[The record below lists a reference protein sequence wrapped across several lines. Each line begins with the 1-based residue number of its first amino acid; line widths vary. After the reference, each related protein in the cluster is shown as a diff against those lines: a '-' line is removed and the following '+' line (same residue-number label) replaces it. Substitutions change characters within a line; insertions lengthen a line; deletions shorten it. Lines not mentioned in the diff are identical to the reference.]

1 MAITPNPVTAYIRE
15 LDKDEPKL
23 GKSKRA
29 TLTDISKKPVP
40 PTPTVPKKSVRATLT
55 NITGQ
60 ALGAPSGTTVL
71 GIGKNASTVGE
82 EQRILNTEAQNLK
95 RRITTNLALTP
106 KQKQELIAETERI
119 VAGERRQVSTGG
131 PTPQLFK
138 KLQDVA
144 YSKILSPFKS
154 AYKTGGDF
162 SIESQGKAWAG
173 LVSGII
179 NPVNRL
185 AQSVTKELSDLQLSQ
200 KSPVGK
206 ALARTGGMINPLGG
220 PITGAAATLISLG
233 NKKEEL
239 LKRPDI
245 GADKVQFSVIDLVNQ
260 AKDPDWGL
268 KKTIIA
274 KRNVE
279 RNKFIGAAQ
288 NLIAEEITK
297 PLNYVT
303 GVGQVQYVGKAGRT
317 ALAAKFMTTEMLKKY
332 PVLAGK
338 ANEISRIGMWAIP
351 REIRLA
357 EGINTG
363 LRLAGKPVQWTEPVA
378 DVIGKGWALTRA
390 QIGDVARATA
400 SLPLKAKGL
409 DVVPVLA
416 PASRALLAGAGRKT
430 LGGEYILNNAG
441 VVRGLAGWSAAN
453 AAKGETGFAYNMFK
467 DTVKEIVDE
476 AREQGVASKLISLIE
491 NPDLPRSDIED
502 ALIKRYK
509 AWQDGA
515 YKAVE
520 QQYKRFGLDY
530 GTDVPDFSF
539 IDNYVH
545 HTISKEAKNWLRS
558 INAFNDKGIT
568 IADPRTGKKIVFN
581 TNNLS
586 YNEIV
591 TVGAP
596 LKYRSLKAGEEFM
609 GRILEK
615 GGIDEINKIFK
626 EVSGTD
632 INFFE
637 TDIGNI
643 ADSYAYS
650 LAKQK
655 SREVFT
661 RRLMAYGEDAAQ
673 KLLDSEIPN
682 KALASELI
690 KSHKGLLAVRNSLRQ
705 GAATQRQT
713 LRDIV
718 NRGMKYADDLIKE
731 NLKQRKLTEREI
743 KATVAKLQKLE
754 FDLSRARTMASTVE
768 VSMRENFDAAH
779 SVLLSEIKELRRAI
793 EVGDGGLSE
802 VRTTLQQTYMA
813 MFPNARRIPD
823 DINILADRIMA
834 ARGAPASREARAVQA
849 ELRQI
854 NTQLDLVDPNSPE
867 YAALVQQEGYYK
879 DLLNGYR
886 IMGEVRSAQTYA
898 PDNGFLYTS
907 QTDLGSPDAPFQL
920 LHSEP
925 TIFQGAPDVI
935 GVHAF
940 PDNKVV
946 DSRTSDG
953 IQEIFGSDNFVK
965 SIDTQLQDAGLDAN
979 RVFIK
984 TYYDLKQGLPLDPEI
999 ERGYPDLV
1007 NLIDDILDNA
1017 GREMPA
1023 GGDPDVVKNIYD
1035 DFVATMV
1042 GIAHMSGDPA
1052 AEQTGRMII
1061 DSALGDVALAA
1072 DLERQMDGLLLPAKL
1087 FDDTAEDTA
1096 IVVVKPQDYMVTPSN
1111 STTAPVQGAD
1121 NPVLGSILR
1130 SDYTTAS
1137 EAAAGRLAEA
1147 AGARQEVDVA
1157 RSAIGARIRELTA
1170 QKEMLAQ
1177 QKVQRQQVVAGARA
1191 QVAEIQGRKQTVIV
1205 GGQKVVLDRAGIT
1218 KALEAATKQE
1228 AKLRRNLERSI
1239 AQAVGEIRV
1248 GGQAAQIAVPK
1259 PRQLESI
1266 IEKVAA
1272 NEGLSVR
1279 MLTGKEP
1286 TGGFMVAR
1294 KEFSTIVPASDFFE
1308 KSSGVNILESY
1319 FNSKKEQLGGKN
1331 YLGIWHDKNNDE
1343 VVLDVVDN
1351 ILKQDEAVR
1360 AGRERN
1366 QQAIW
1371 DVKNKQEIPTGGT
1384 GGREEATG
1392 VRGVDTATQA
1402 VGRNVPA
1409 GNQGVLGTGVGTSSA
1424 KAQTIAGAE
1433 RQLLQYQDRLQVLFE
1448 QAKTLK
1454 EWNNSTGNALRNELA
1469 AVGQAMLNMPARGE
1483 AGVAAREWV
1492 RSVQRSVESTKY
1504 IKDQTVKTAYERVT
1518 QLLHVG
1524 EIGLAQAE
1532 DAVVANKELIDIV
1545 RAGRFGE
1552 IMAPVEARVL
1562 EGWEAILGLGVQAPE
1577 QLLSVWKPNLQKL
1590 LAASNA
1596 GMVRQFLSAANNLFK
1611 TYAVTSVGFVVRNS
1625 YSSMFMNA
1633 VAGVDGMTAVN
1644 GVKAMNALNKYGPAK
1659 WLDELGIVDPV
1670 LRGQYEEAL
1679 KAAIATGLQGSFTDL
1694 REPVIGGTLGERL
1707 INLLEPYTLGTRLDV
1722 GGSRVGGFVKEQGV
1736 ASNIYTRKVRKAN
1749 TRIEAAVRFPMA
1761 LDTILKGGSYDDAV
1775 AKVTRYHFDYTDLSK
1790 LDEIMLQFVPFWI
1803 WTTRNIPNQ
1812 ITNQFMRPNA
1822 YNIYEKVQQTLPV
1835 DSREIIPEWQESRE
1849 PLGVGR
1855 GDVPLLGEGYYT
1867 IQPDMPQQRLQEG
1880 LRSILDP
1887 RRLLGQA
1894 YPIYKL
1900 PVEFAVGKQL
1910 GIDVGPFDERVPAR
1924 GLELAAVNVLESI
1937 GFDPIYDKQGNKT
1950 IRGFTQYALG
1960 NAIPLISRIQRL
1972 SGGSLGGKENYTT
1985 RTGQS
1990 WLNELGIPLTIIK
2003 DDNVRSEFINRK
2015 FTLKDLTKEMIDRNL
2030 IPSEG

>member
-29 TLTDISKKPVP
+29 TLKDISKKPVP
-40 PTPTVPKKSVRATLT
+40 PTTTVPQKSVRATLT

-60 ALGAPSGTTVL
+60 KLGAPSGTTVL
-71 GIGKNASTVGE
+71 GTGENASTIGE
-82 EQRILNTEAQNLK
+82 EQQKLAAGVKTVKQ
-95 RRITTNLALTP
+95 RITTNLSLTP
-106 KQKQELIAETERI
+106 KQKQELIAEAERI
-119 VAGERRQVSTGG
+119 EAGQRRQVSTGG
-131 PTPQLFK
+131 PTPSLFK

-154 AYKTGGDF
+154 SYKTATTAGGDF
-162 SIESQGKAWAG
+162 SLQSQGEAWAG
-173 LVSGII
+173 LFGKVVRKPFLS
-179 NPVNRL
+179 
-185 AQSVTKELSDLQLSQ
+185 ATKEVADLRLNKPTGRIPTLETLKYDALDLASKFVIPVSLAADLLKSGNTKEQL
-200 KSPVGK
+200 
-206 ALARTGGMINPLGG
+206 LAR
-220 PITGAAATLISLG
+220 
-233 NKKEEL
+233 K
-239 LKRPDI
+239 DI
-245 GADKVQFSVIDLVNQ
+245 GEDKIEFSLNDLVSQ
-260 AKDPDWGL
+260 AKDPDFAL
-268 KKTIIA
+268 KKTVIA
-274 KRNVE
+274 KRNSE
-279 RNKFIGAAQ
+279 GNKFIGGVQ
-288 NLIAEEITK
+288 NLIAEEITN
-297 PLNYVT
+297 PINYIT

-317 ALAAKFMTTEMLKKY
+317 ALAAKFMTTEMLEKY

-453 AAKGETGFAYNMFK
+453 AAKGETGFAYNAFK

-476 AREQGVASKLISLIE
+476 AREQGVAGKLISLIE

-530 GTDVPDFSF
+530 GTDIPDFSF

-545 HTISKEAKNWLRS
+545 HTISKDAKNWLRS
-558 INAFNDKGIT
+558 IDAFNDKGIKVT
-568 IADPRTGKKIVFN
+568 DPRTGKKIVFN

-673 KLLDSEIPN
+673 KLLDVEIPN

-690 KSHKGLLAVRNSLRQ
+690 KSHKGLVAVRNSLRQ
-705 GAATQRQT
+705 GAVNQRQT

-718 NRGMKYADDLIKE
+718 GRGMKYADDLVKE

-813 MFPNARRIPD
+813 MFPNSRRIPD

-925 TIFQGAPDVI
+925 TIFEGASDVI

-1023 GGDPDVVKNIYD
+1023 GGDSDVVKGIYD

-1157 RSAIGARIRELTA
+1157 RTAIGDRIRELTA
-1170 QKEMLAQ
+1170 QKEMLAT

-1191 QVAEIQGRKQTVIV
+1191 QVAEIQGKKQTVV
-1205 GGQKVVLDRAGIT
+1205 VAGQKVVLDRAGIT
-1218 KALEAATKQE
+1218 KALETATKQE

-1239 AQAVGEIRV
+1239 AQAVGEVKV
-1248 GGQAAQIAVPK
+1248 GGAG
-1259 PRQLESI
+1259 SI
-1266 IEKVAA
+1266 K
-1272 NEGLSVR
+1272 
-1279 MLTGKEP
+1279 
-1286 TGGFMVAR
+1286 
-1294 KEFSTIVPASDFFE
+1294 
-1308 KSSGVNILESY
+1308 
-1319 FNSKKEQLGGKN
+1319 
-1331 YLGIWHDKNNDE
+1331 
-1343 VVLDVVDN
+1343 
-1351 ILKQDEAVR
+1351 
-1360 AGRERN
+1360 
-1366 QQAIW
+1366 
-1371 DVKNKQEIPTGGT
+1371 
-1384 GGREEATG
+1384 
-1392 VRGVDTATQA
+1392 
-1402 VGRNVPA
+1402 
-1409 GNQGVLGTGVGTSSA
+1409 
-1424 KAQTIAGAE
+1424 GAE
-1433 RQLLQYQDRLQVLFE
+1433 TKLLRYQDRLQVLFE

-1483 AGVAAREWV
+1483 AGVVARDWV

-1504 IKDQTVKTAYERVT
+1504 IKDQSVKAAYERVT
-1518 QLLHVG
+1518 ELLHVG

-1532 DAVVANKELIDIV
+1532 DAITANRELIDIV

-1552 IMAPVEARVL
+1552 VMAPVEQRVL

-1590 LAASNA
+1590 LAKSNA

-1707 INLLEPYTLGTRLDV
+1707 INLLEPYTLGTRLDI
-1722 GGSRVGGFVKEQGV
+1722 GGSRVGEFVKEQGV

-1749 TRIEAAVRFPMA
+1749 TRVEAAVRFPMA

-1790 LDEIMLQFVPFWI
+1790 LDEVALQFVPFWI

-1835 DSREIIPEWQESRE
+1835 DSEQIVPEWQESRE

-1867 IQPDMPQQRLQEG
+1867 IQPDLPQQRLQEG

-1887 RRLLGQA
+1887 RRLVGQA

-1900 PVEFAVGKQL
+1900 PFEYIAGKQL
-1910 GIDVGPFDERVPAR
+1910 GIDVGPFPERTPAR

-1937 GFDPIYDKQGNKT
+1937 GFDPVYDKQGNKT
-1950 IRGFTQYALG
+1950 IKGFTQYALG

-1972 SGGSLGGKENYTT
+1972 SGGSLGGKENYAT

-1990 WLNELGIPLTIIK
+1990 WLNELGIPITIIK
-2003 DDNVRSEFINRK
+2003 DDNVRSELINRQ
-2015 FTLKDLTKEMIDRNL
+2015 FTLKDLTKELISRNL

>member
-1 MAITPNPVTAYIRE
+1 MAITPNPVTAFR
-15 LDKDEPKL
+15 KSGKTPPKPPKL
-23 GKSKRA
+23 EDYYKTLYGENAPKTPKPTTEKPTKSFV
-29 TLTDISKKPVP
+29 SQKP
-40 PTPTVPKKSVRATLT
+40 K
-55 NITGQ
+55 
-60 ALGAPSGTTVL
+60 TTT
-71 GIGKNASTVGE
+71 IE
-82 EQRILNTEAQNLK
+82 EQQKLFTGTRTVQQRIRSSET
-95 RRITTNLALTP
+95 LTP
-106 KQKQELIAETERI
+106 KQKQELIAEADRI
-119 VAGERRQVSTGG
+119 AAGERRQVSVGG
-131 PTPQLFK
+131 PTPSLFK

-154 AYKTGGDF
+154 AYKTGGDI

-173 LVSGII
+173 LIGGII
-179 NPVNRL
+179 KPADRFG
-185 AQSVTKELSDLQLSQ
+185 QSITKELSDLQLSI
-200 KSPVGK
+200 KNPVLREVTKG
-206 ALARTGGMINPLGG
+206 AGRVLLPLQQ
-220 PITGAAATLISLG
+220 TAANIISRG
-233 NKKEEL
+233 NKKEQL
-239 LKRPDI
+239 LQRPDV
-245 GADKVQFSVIDLVNQ
+245 GEDKVQFSIIDMVNQ

-268 KKTIIA
+268 KKTVIA

-279 RNKFIGAAQ
+279 RNKFIGSAQ

-303 GVGQVQYVGKAGRT
+303 GVGQVQYVGKAGRI
-317 ALAAKFMTTEMLKKY
+317 ALAAKFQTVEMIAKY
-332 PVLAGK
+332 PVLADK
-338 ANEISRIGMWAIP
+338 ANEITRIGMWAIP

-390 QIGDVARATA
+390 QIGDISRATA
-400 SLPLKAKGL
+400 SLPFKVKGF
-409 DVVPVLA
+409 DVVPALVT
-416 PASRALLAGAGRKT
+416 PASRIAVGVAGRKVK
-430 LGGEYILNNAG
+430 GEYVLSNAG
-441 VVRGLAGWSAAN
+441 AIRGLAGWSAAN
-453 AAKGETGFAYNMFK
+453 AGKGETGFAYIGFK
-467 DTVKEIVDE
+467 SQVKEIIDE
-476 AREQGVASKLISLIE
+476 AREEGVAGKLISLIE

-502 ALIKRYK
+502 VLIKRYK
-509 AWQDGA
+509 TWQDNS

-520 QQYKRFGLDY
+520 QQYKRFGVDF
-530 GTDVPDFSF
+530 GTDVTDFSF

-545 HTISKEAKNWLRS
+545 HTISKDAKNWIRMAKGFDTKTGVKA
-558 INAFNDKGIT
+558 AFN
-568 IADPRTGKKIVFN
+568 V
-581 TNNLS
+581 NNLS
-586 YNEIV
+586 HDEIV

-609 GRILEK
+609 GRTLEK

-626 EVSGTD
+626 EVTQTD

-637 TDIGNI
+637 TDIGSI
-643 ADSYAYS
+643 ADSYANS

-655 SREVFT
+655 GREVFT

-673 KLLDSEIPN
+673 KLLDNEIPN
-682 KALASELI
+682 KNLANELI
-690 KSHKGLLAVRNSLRQ
+690 KSHKGLVAVRNSLRL
-705 GAATQRQT
+705 GAANQRQT

-718 NRGMKYADDLIKE
+718 GRGMKYADDLVKE

-743 KATVAKLQKLE
+743 KATVAKLRALE

-768 VSMRENFDAAH
+768 VSMRENFDSAH
-779 SVLLSEIKELRRAI
+779 SVLLAQVKELRQAI
-793 EVGDGGLSE
+793 EIGDGGLAE

-813 MFPNARRIPD
+813 MFPNSRRIPD

-886 IMGEVRSAQTYA
+886 IMGEVRATQTYA

-925 TIFQGAPDVI
+925 TVFQGTSDVI

-940 PDNKVV
+940 PDSKVV
-946 DSRTSDG
+946 DSRTSEG
-953 IQEIFGSDNFVK
+953 VQEIFGSDNFVK
-965 SIDTQLQDAGLDAN
+965 SIDTQLQDAGLDTN

-1007 NLIDDILDNA
+1007 NLIDDILENSK
-1017 GREMPA
+1017 REMPA
-1023 GGDPDVVKNIYD
+1023 GGDADVVHSIYD
-1035 DFVATMV
+1035 DFVSTMV
-1042 GIAHMSGDPA
+1042 GIAHMSRMPN
-1052 AEQTGRMII
+1052 AEQVGRTII

-1072 DLERQMDGLLLPAKL
+1072 DLEKQLDGLLLPAKL
-1087 FDDTAEDTA
+1087 FDETAEDTA
-1096 IVVVKPQDYMVTPSN
+1096 IVVVKPQNYTVTPSN
-1111 STTAPVQGAD
+1111 SATAPVQGAD

-1137 EAAAGRLAEA
+1137 EAAAGRLAAA

-1157 RSAIGARIRELTA
+1157 RTSIASRISELTA
-1170 QKEMLAQ
+1170 QKEMLAT

-1191 QVAEIQGRKQTVIV
+1191 QVAEIQGRKQTVTV
-1205 GGQKVVLDRAGIT
+1205 AGQRVVLDRAGIT
-1218 KALEAATKQE
+1218 KALETATKQE

-1239 AQAVGEIRV
+1239 VKAVGDVKV
-1248 GGQAAQIAVPK
+1248 GGVETK
-1259 PRQLESI
+1259 
-1266 IEKVAA
+1266 
-1272 NEGLSVR
+1272 
-1279 MLTGKEP
+1279 
-1286 TGGFMVAR
+1286 
-1294 KEFSTIVPASDFFE
+1294 
-1308 KSSGVNILESY
+1308 
-1319 FNSKKEQLGGKN
+1319 
-1331 YLGIWHDKNNDE
+1331 
-1343 VVLDVVDN
+1343 
-1351 ILKQDEAVR
+1351 
-1360 AGRERN
+1360 
-1366 QQAIW
+1366 
-1371 DVKNKQEIPTGGT
+1371 
-1384 GGREEATG
+1384 
-1392 VRGVDTATQA
+1392 
-1402 VGRNVPA
+1402 
-1409 GNQGVLGTGVGTSSA
+1409 
-1424 KAQTIAGAE
+1424 
-1433 RQLLQYQDRLQVLFE
+1433 LLRYEDRLQVLFE

-1454 EWNNSTGNALRNELA
+1454 QWNDGTGNALRNELA

-1504 IKDQTVKTAYERVT
+1504 IKDKAVKDAYERVT

-1532 DAVVANKELIDIV
+1532 DAVVANRELIDIV
-1545 RAGRFGE
+1545 KTGRFGA

-1577 QLLSVWKPNLQKL
+1577 QLLSVWKPNLQKM
-1590 LAASNA
+1590 LAKSNA
-1596 GMVRQFLSAANNLFK
+1596 GMTQRFLAASRDLFK
-1611 TYAVTSVGFVVRNS
+1611 TYAITSVGFVVRNS

-1644 GVKAMNALNKYGPAK
+1644 GVKAMNALNKYGAVK

-1670 LRGQYEEAL
+1670 LRGQYDQAL

-1694 REPVIGGTLGERL
+1694 REPVLAGTLGERV
-1707 INLLEPYTLGTRLDV
+1707 INLLNKTGLDSTSLGTRMQPAAENAADFV
-1722 GGSRVGGFVKEQGV
+1722 RRQGF
-1736 ASNIYTRKVRKAN
+1736 STNSYTRGVRRAN
-1749 TRIEAAVRFPMA
+1749 TRVEAAVRFPMA
-1761 LDTILKGGSYDDAV
+1761 LDTILKNGSYDDAV
-1775 AKVTRYHFDYTDLSK
+1775 ARVTRYHFDYSDLSK
-1790 LDEIMLQFVPFWI
+1790 LDEVALQFVPFWI

-1822 YNIYEKVQQTLPV
+1822 YNIFEKVQQTLPV
-1835 DSREIIPEWQESRE
+1835 DSEQIIPEWQESRE
-1849 PLGVGR
+1849 PLGLGR
-1855 GDVPLLGEGYYT
+1855 FNVPLLGEGYYT
-1867 IQPDMPQQRLQEG
+1867 SQPDMPQQRLQEG

-1887 RRLLGQA
+1887 RRLIGQA
-1894 YPIYKL
+1894 YPFVKL
-1900 PVEFAVGKQL
+1900 PVEYFAGKQL
-1910 GIDVGPFDERVPAR
+1910 GIDVGPFPERTPAR

-1937 GFDPIYDKQGNKT
+1937 GFDPIYDKEGNKT
-1950 IRGFTQYALG
+1950 IAGFTQYALG

-1972 SGGSLGGKENYTT
+1972 SGGSLGGKENYAT

-1990 WLNELGIPLTIIK
+1990 WLNELGIPITIIK
-2003 DDNVRSEFINRK
+2003 DNNVRSEFINRQ
-2015 FTLKDLTKEMIDRNL
+2015 FTLKDLTKELISRNL
-2030 IPSEG
+2030 IPAEG

>member
-1 MAITPNPVTAYIRE
+1 MAITRNPVSAFIRE
-15 LDKDEPKL
+15 LDKNDPNK
-23 GKSKRA
+23 GKSK
-29 TLTDISKKPVP
+29 
-40 PTPTVPKKSVRATLT
+40 RATLT

-60 ALGAPSGTTVL
+60 TLGAPSGTTVL
-71 GIGKNASTVGE
+71 GSGKRASTSGE
-82 EQRILNTEAQNLK
+82 EKLKLAAEVENVK
-95 RRITTNLALTP
+95 RRLTTNLALTP
-106 KQKQELIAETERI
+106 KQRQELIAEADRI
-119 VAGERRQVSTGG
+119 AAGKRRQVSVGG
-131 PTPQLFK
+131 PTPSLFK

-154 AYKTGGDF
+154 AYKTGGDI

-173 LVSGII
+173 LIGGII
-179 NPVNRL
+179 KPADRL
-185 AQSVTKELSDLQLSQ
+185 GQSITKELSDLQLSI
-200 KSPVGK
+200 KNPVLREVAKG
-206 ALARTGGMINPLGG
+206 AGGVLLPLQQ
-220 PITGAAATLISLG
+220 IGADIVSMG
-233 NKKEEL
+233 NKKEQL
-239 LKRPDI
+239 LQRPDV
-245 GADKVQFSVIDLVNQ
+245 GEDKIQFSIIDMVNQ

-268 KKTIIA
+268 KKTVIA
-274 KRNVE
+274 KRNAE
-279 RNKFIGAAQ
+279 GNKFIGGVQ

-303 GVGQVQYVGKAGRT
+303 GVGQVQYIGKAGRI
-317 ALAAKFMTTEMLKKY
+317 ALASKFQTVEMLAKY
-332 PVLAGK
+332 PVLANK
-338 ANEISRIGMWAIP
+338 ANEITRIGMWAIP

-363 LRLAGKPVQWTEPVA
+363 LRLAGKPVQWTEPLA

-390 QIGDVARATA
+390 QIGDISRATA
-400 SLPLKAKGL
+400 SLPFKVKGF
-409 DVVPVLA
+409 DVVPALVT
-416 PASRALLAGAGRKT
+416 PASRIAVGVAGRKVK
-430 LGGEYILNNAG
+430 GEYVLSNAG
-441 VVRGLAGWSAAN
+441 AIRGLAGWSAAN
-453 AAKGETGFAYNMFK
+453 AGKGETGFAYATFK
-467 DTVKEIVDE
+467 SEVAEIINE
-476 AREQGVASKLISLIE
+476 AREQGVAGKLISLIE
-491 NPDLPRSDIED
+491 NPDLPRTVIED
-502 ALIKRYK
+502 GLVKRYK
-509 AWQDGA
+509 AWQDDS

-520 QQYKRFGLDY
+520 QQYKRFGVDF
-530 GTDVPDFSF
+530 GTDVTDFSF

-545 HTISKEAKNWLRS
+545 HTISKDAKNWIRMAKGFDTKTGVKA
-558 INAFNDKGIT
+558 AFN
-568 IADPRTGKKIVFN
+568 V
-581 TNNLS
+581 NNLS
-586 YNEIV
+586 HDEIV

-609 GRILEK
+609 GRTLEK

-626 EVSGTD
+626 EVTQTD

-637 TDIGNI
+637 TDIGSI

-673 KLLDSEIPN
+673 KLLDNEIPN
-682 KALASELI
+682 KNLANELI
-690 KSHKGLLAVRNSLRQ
+690 KSHKGLVAVRNSLRL
-705 GAATQRQT
+705 GAANQRQT

-718 NRGMKYADDLIKE
+718 GRGMKYADDLVKE

-743 KATVAKLQKLE
+743 KATVAKLRALE

-768 VSMRENFDAAH
+768 VSMRENFDSAH
-779 SVLLSEIKELRRAI
+779 SVLLSEIKELRQAI
-793 EVGDGGLSE
+793 EIGDGGLAE

-813 MFPNARRIPD
+813 MFPNSRRIPD

-925 TIFQGAPDVI
+925 TIFQGAPDVL

-940 PDNKVV
+940 PDSKVV

-953 IQEIFGSDNFVK
+953 VQEIFGSDNFVK
-965 SIDTQLQDAGLDAN
+965 SIDTQLQEAGLDAN
-979 RVFIK
+979 RVFIQ
-984 TYYDLKQGLPLDPEI
+984 TYYNLKQGLPLDPEI

-1023 GGDPDVVKNIYD
+1023 GGDPDIVKNIYD
-1035 DFVATMV
+1035 DFVESMV
-1042 GIAHMSGDPA
+1042 GIAHISGDPA
-1052 AEQTGRMII
+1052 AEQTGKMII
-1061 DSALGDVALAA
+1061 DAALGDVALAA
-1072 DLERQMDGLLLPAKL
+1072 DLEKQLDGLLLPAKL
-1087 FDDTAEDTA
+1087 FDDTAEDIA
-1096 IVVVKPQDYMVTPSN
+1096 IVVVKPQNYTVTPSN
-1111 STTAPVQGAD
+1111 SATAPVQGAD

-1137 EAAAGRLAEA
+1137 EAAAGRLAAA

-1157 RSAIGARIRELTA
+1157 RTSIASRISELTA
-1170 QKEMLAQ
+1170 QKEMLAT

-1191 QVAEIQGRKQTVIV
+1191 QVAEIQGRKQTVTV
-1205 GGQKVVLDRAGIT
+1205 AGQKVVLDRAGIT
-1218 KALEAATKQE
+1218 KALETATKQE

-1239 AQAVGEIRV
+1239 VKAVGDVKV
-1248 GGQAAQIAVPK
+1248 GGVETK
-1259 PRQLESI
+1259 
-1266 IEKVAA
+1266 
-1272 NEGLSVR
+1272 
-1279 MLTGKEP
+1279 
-1286 TGGFMVAR
+1286 
-1294 KEFSTIVPASDFFE
+1294 
-1308 KSSGVNILESY
+1308 
-1319 FNSKKEQLGGKN
+1319 
-1331 YLGIWHDKNNDE
+1331 
-1343 VVLDVVDN
+1343 
-1351 ILKQDEAVR
+1351 
-1360 AGRERN
+1360 
-1366 QQAIW
+1366 
-1371 DVKNKQEIPTGGT
+1371 
-1384 GGREEATG
+1384 
-1392 VRGVDTATQA
+1392 
-1402 VGRNVPA
+1402 
-1409 GNQGVLGTGVGTSSA
+1409 
-1424 KAQTIAGAE
+1424 
-1433 RQLLQYQDRLQVLFE
+1433 LLRYEDRLQVLFE

-1454 EWNNSTGNALRNELA
+1454 QWNDGTGNALRNELA

-1504 IKDQTVKTAYERVT
+1504 IKDKTVKDAYERVT

-1532 DAVVANKELIDIV
+1532 DAVVANRELIDIV
-1545 RAGRFGE
+1545 KTGRFGA

-1577 QLLSVWKPNLQKL
+1577 QLLSVWKPNLQKM
-1590 LAASNA
+1590 LAKSNA
-1596 GMVRQFLSAANNLFK
+1596 GMTQRFLAASRDLFK
-1611 TYAVTSVGFVVRNS
+1611 TYAITSVGFVVRNS

-1633 VAGVDGMTAVN
+1633 VAGVDSMTAVN
-1644 GVKAMNALNKYGPAK
+1644 GVKAMNALNKYGAVK

-1670 LRGQYEEAL
+1670 LRGQYDQAL

-1694 REPVIGGTLGERL
+1694 REPVLAGTLGERV
-1707 INLLEPYTLGTRLDV
+1707 INLLNKTGLDSTSLGTRMQPVAENAADFV
-1722 GGSRVGGFVKEQGV
+1722 RRQGF
-1736 ASNIYTRKVRKAN
+1736 STNSYTRGVRRAN
-1749 TRIEAAVRFPMA
+1749 TRVEAAVRFPMA

-1775 AKVTRYHFDYTDLSK
+1775 AKVTRYHFDYSDLSK
-1790 LDEIMLQFVPFWI
+1790 LDEVALQFVPFWI

-1822 YNIYEKVQQTLPV
+1822 YNIFEKVQQTLPV
-1835 DSREIIPEWQESRE
+1835 DSEQIIPEWQESRE
-1849 PLGVGR
+1849 PLGLGR
-1855 GDVPLLGEGYYT
+1855 FNVPLLGEGYYT
-1867 IQPDMPQQRLQEG
+1867 SQPDMPQQRLREG

-1887 RRLLGQA
+1887 RRLIGQT
-1894 YPIYKL
+1894 YPFIKF
-1900 PVEFAVGKQL
+1900 PVEYAAGRQL
-1910 GIDVGPFDERVPAR
+1910 GIDVGPFDERTPAR

-1937 GFDPIYDKQGNKT
+1937 GFDPIYDKEGNKT
-1950 IRGFTQYALG
+1950 IAGFTQYALG

-1990 WLNELGIPLTIIK
+1990 WLNELGIPITIIK
-2003 DDNVRSEFINRK
+2003 DNNVRSEFINRK
-2015 FTLKDLTKEMIDRNL
+2015 FTLKDFTDEMISRNL
-2030 IPSEG
+2030 IPEEG

>member
-15 LDKDEPKL
+15 LDKDEPKI

-40 PTPTVPKKSVRATLT
+40 PTTTVPSKNTRATLT
-55 NITGQ
+55 NITGKP
-60 ALGAPSGTTVL
+60 LTTPSGTAVFGT
-71 GIGKNASTVGE
+71 GKNASTTGE
-82 EQRILNTEAQNLK
+82 EQRKLAAGVETAK

-106 KQKQELIAETERI
+106 KQKQELIADAERI
-119 VAGERRQVSTGG
+119 EAGQRQQVALGG

-138 KLQDVA
+138 RLQDVA

-154 AYKTGGDF
+154 AYKTGGDI

-179 NPVNRL
+179 NPLNRL
-185 AQSVTKELSDLQLSQ
+185 GQSVTKELSDLQLSQ
-200 KSPVGK
+200 KGPVGR
-206 ALARTGGMINPLGG
+206 ALVQTAGMINPLGG
-220 PITGAAATLISLG
+220 PITGAAATLISMG
-233 NKKEEL
+233 NKKEQL

-245 GADKVQFSVIDLVNQ
+245 GGDKVQFSVIDLVNQ
-260 AKDPDWGL
+260 AKDPDFDI
-268 KKTIIA
+268 KKTAIA

-279 RNKFIGAAQ
+279 GNKFIGTVQ

-303 GVGQVQYVGKAGRT
+303 GIGQVQYVGQAGRT
-317 ALAAKFMTTEMLKKY
+317 ALSAKFMTTEMLAKY
-332 PVLAGK
+332 PALAGK

-390 QIGDVARATA
+390 QIGDVARATV

-409 DVVPVLA
+409 DVVPILA

-476 AREQGVASKLISLIE
+476 AREQGVAGKLITLIE
-491 NPDLPRSDIED
+491 NPDLPRTVIED
-502 ALIKRYK
+502 GLVKRYK
-509 AWQDGA
+509 AWQDSA

-530 GTDVPDFSF
+530 GTDIPDFSF

-545 HTISKEAKNWLRS
+545 HTISKDAKNWLRS
-558 INAFNDKGIT
+558 INAFGDKAIT
-568 IADPRTGKKIVFN
+568 VKDPKTGKNVVFN

-596 LKYRSLKAGEEFM
+596 LKYRSLRAGEEFM

-615 GGIDEINKIFK
+615 GGIEEINKIFK

-632 INFFE
+632 VNFFE

-673 KLLDSEIPN
+673 KLMDVEIPN
-682 KALASELI
+682 KNLASELI
-690 KSHKGLLAVRNSLRQ
+690 KSHKGLVAVRNSLRQ
-705 GAATQRQT
+705 GAVGQRQN

-718 NRGMKYADDLIKE
+718 GRGMKYADDLVKE

-813 MFPNARRIPD
+813 MFPNAKRIPD

-834 ARGAPASREARAVQA
+834 ARGAPASREARAVQTQ
-849 ELRQI
+849 LRQI

-925 TIFQGAPDVI
+925 TIFQGASDVI

-940 PDNKVV
+940 PDSKVV

-953 IQEIFGSDNFVK
+953 VQEIFGSDNFVK

-1023 GGDPDVVKNIYD
+1023 GGDSDIVKNIYD
-1035 DFVATMV
+1035 DFVASMV

-1072 DLERQMDGLLLPAKL
+1072 DLQNQMDGLLLPAKL

-1096 IVVVKPQDYMVTPSN
+1096 IVVIKPQNYTVTPS
-1111 STTAPVQGAD
+1111 SSATAPVQGAD

-1137 EAAAGRLAEA
+1137 EAAAGRLVEA
-1147 AGARQEVDVA
+1147 ASARKEVDVA
-1157 RSAIGARIRELTA
+1157 RTSIASRISELTA
-1170 QKEMLAQ
+1170 QKEMLAT

-1191 QVAEIQGRKQTVIV
+1191 QVAEIQGRKQTVV
-1205 GGQKVVLDRAGIT
+1205 VAGQKVVLDRAGIT
-1218 KALEAATKQE
+1218 KALETATKQE

-1239 AQAVGEIRV
+1239 AQAVGDVKV
-1248 GGQAAQIAVPK
+1248 GG
-1259 PRQLESI
+1259 
-1266 IEKVAA
+1266 
-1272 NEGLSVR
+1272 
-1279 MLTGKEP
+1279 
-1286 TGGFMVAR
+1286 
-1294 KEFSTIVPASDFFE
+1294 
-1308 KSSGVNILESY
+1308 
-1319 FNSKKEQLGGKN
+1319 
-1331 YLGIWHDKNNDE
+1331 
-1343 VVLDVVDN
+1343 
-1351 ILKQDEAVR
+1351 
-1360 AGRERN
+1360 
-1366 QQAIW
+1366 
-1371 DVKNKQEIPTGGT
+1371 
-1384 GGREEATG
+1384 
-1392 VRGVDTATQA
+1392 
-1402 VGRNVPA
+1402 
-1409 GNQGVLGTGVGTSSA
+1409 
-1424 KAQTIAGAE
+1424 AE
-1433 RQLLQYQDRLQVLFE
+1433 TKLLRYQDRLQVLFE

-1454 EWNNSTGNALRNELA
+1454 QWSDGTGNAMRNELA

-1504 IKDQTVKTAYERVT
+1504 IKDQTVKAAYERVT

-1552 IMAPVEARVL
+1552 VMAPVEQRVL

-1590 LAASNA
+1590 MAQSNA
-1596 GMVRQFLSAANNLFK
+1596 GMVKQFLTVSRDLFK

-1644 GVKAMNALNKYGPAK
+1644 GVKAMNALNKYGPSK

-1694 REPVIGGTLGERL
+1694 REPVIAGTLGERL
-1707 INLLEPYTLGTRLDV
+1707 INLLNKTGLDSSSLGTRMQPV
-1722 GGSRVGGFVKEQGV
+1722 AENAAEFVRKQGF
-1736 ASNIYTRKVRKAN
+1736 STNSYTRLVRRAN
-1749 TRIEAAVRFPMA
+1749 TRVESAVRFPMA

-1775 AKVTRYHFDYTDLSK
+1775 AKVTRYHFDYSDLSK
-1790 LDEIMLQFVPFWI
+1790 LDEAALQLVPFWI

-1835 DSREIIPEWQESRE
+1835 DSEQVVPEWQEPYE
-1849 PLGVGR
+1849 PLGIGR
-1855 GDVPLLGEGYYT
+1855 GNVPLLGEGYYT
-1867 IQPDMPQQRLQEG
+1867 AQLDMPQQRLQEG
-1880 LRSILDP
+1880 LRSILSP
-1887 RRLLGQA
+1887 SRLLGQA
-1894 YPIYKL
+1894 YPFVKL
-1900 PVEFAVGKQL
+1900 PAEYLAKRQL
-1910 GIDVGPFDERVPAR
+1910 GIDVGAFADRVPAR
-1924 GLELAAVNVLESI
+1924 GLDLAVINIMEKI
-1937 GFDPIYDKQGNKT
+1937 GFRPIYDDEGNKT
-1950 IRGFTQYALG
+1950 TISGFTQYALG
-1960 NAIPLISRIQRL
+1960 NAIPLISRLQRL
-1972 SGGSLGGKENYTT
+1972 SGGALGGKESYAT

-1990 WLNELGIPLTIIK
+1990 WLNELGIPVRVIK
-2003 DDNVRSEFINRK
+2003 DNDVRNEFINRT
-2015 FTLKDLTKEMIDRNL
+2015 FTLKDFVGEMVSRGY
-2030 IPSEG
+2030 IPED

>member
-1 MAITPNPVTAYIRE
+1 MAITPNPVTAFR
-15 LDKDEPKL
+15 KSSKTPPKPPKL
-23 GKSKRA
+23 EDYYKTLYGENAPKTPKPTTEKPTKSFV
-29 TLTDISKKPVP
+29 SQKP
-40 PTPTVPKKSVRATLT
+40 K
-55 NITGQ
+55 
-60 ALGAPSGTTVL
+60 TTT
-71 GIGKNASTVGE
+71 IE
-82 EQRILNTEAQNLK
+82 EQQKLFTGTRTVQQRIRSSET
-95 RRITTNLALTP
+95 LTP
-106 KQKQELIAETERI
+106 KQKQELIAEADRI
-119 VAGERRQVSTGG
+119 AAGERRQVSTGG
-131 PTPQLFK
+131 PTPSLFK

-154 AYKTGGDF
+154 AYKTGGDI

-173 LVSGII
+173 LIGGII
-179 NPVNRL
+179 KPADRFG
-185 AQSVTKELSDLQLSQ
+185 QSITKELSDLQLSI
-200 KSPVGK
+200 KNPVLREVTKG
-206 ALARTGGMINPLGG
+206 AGRVLLPLQQ
-220 PITGAAATLISLG
+220 TAANIVSRG
-233 NKKEEL
+233 NKKEQL
-239 LKRPDI
+239 LQRPDV
-245 GADKVQFSVIDLVNQ
+245 GEDKVQFSIIDMVNQ

-268 KKTIIA
+268 KKTVIA

-279 RNKFIGAAQ
+279 RNKFIGSAQ

-303 GVGQVQYVGKAGRT
+303 GVGQVQYVGKAGRI
-317 ALAAKFMTTEMLKKY
+317 ALAAKFQTVEMIAKY
-332 PVLAGK
+332 PVLANM
-338 ANEISRIGMWAIP
+338 ANEITRIGMWAIP

-390 QIGDVARATA
+390 QIGDISRATA
-400 SLPLKAKGL
+400 SLPFKVKGF
-409 DVVPVLA
+409 DVVPALVT
-416 PASRALLAGAGRKT
+416 PASRIAVGVAGRKVK
-430 LGGEYILNNAG
+430 GEYVLSNAG
-441 VVRGLAGWSAAN
+441 AIRGLAGWSAAN
-453 AAKGETGFAYNMFK
+453 AGKGETGFAYIGFK
-467 DTVKEIVDE
+467 SQVKEIIDE
-476 AREQGVASKLISLIE
+476 AREQGVAGKLISLIE

-502 ALIKRYK
+502 VLIKRYK
-509 AWQDGA
+509 AWQDDS

-520 QQYKRFGLDY
+520 QQYKRFGVDF
-530 GTDVPDFSF
+530 GTDVTDFSF

-545 HTISKEAKNWLRS
+545 HTISKDAKNWIRMAKGFDTKTGVKA
-558 INAFNDKGIT
+558 AFN
-568 IADPRTGKKIVFN
+568 V
-581 TNNLS
+581 NNLS
-586 YNEIV
+586 HDEIV

-609 GRILEK
+609 GRTLEK

-626 EVSGTD
+626 EVTQTD

-637 TDIGNI
+637 TDIGSI
-643 ADSYAYS
+643 ADSYANS

-655 SREVFT
+655 GREVFT

-673 KLLDSEIPN
+673 KLLDNEIPN
-682 KALASELI
+682 KNLANELI
-690 KSHKGLLAVRNSLRQ
+690 KSHKGLVAVRNSLRL
-705 GAATQRQT
+705 GAANQRQT

-718 NRGMKYADDLIKE
+718 GRGMKYADDLIKE

-743 KATVAKLQKLE
+743 KATVAKLRALE

-768 VSMRENFDAAH
+768 VSMRENFDSAH
-779 SVLLSEIKELRRAI
+779 SVLLSEIKELRQAI
-793 EVGDGGLSE
+793 EIGDGGLAE

-813 MFPNARRIPD
+813 MFPNSRRIPD

-886 IMGEVRSAQTYA
+886 IMGEVRATQTYA

-925 TIFQGAPDVI
+925 TVFQGTSDVI

-940 PDNKVV
+940 PDSKVV
-946 DSRTSDG
+946 DSRTSEG
-953 IQEIFGSDNFVK
+953 VQEIFGSDNFVK
-965 SIDTQLQDAGLDAN
+965 SIDTQLQEAGLDAN

-1007 NLIDDILDNA
+1007 NLIDDILENSK
-1017 GREMPA
+1017 REMPA
-1023 GGDPDVVKNIYD
+1023 GGDADVVHSIYD
-1035 DFVATMV
+1035 DFVSTMV
-1042 GIAHMSGDPA
+1042 GIAHMSRMPN
-1052 AEQTGRMII
+1052 AEQVGRTII

-1072 DLERQMDGLLLPAKL
+1072 DLEKQLDGLLLPAKL
-1087 FDDTAEDTA
+1087 FDETAEDTA
-1096 IVVVKPQDYMVTPSN
+1096 IVVVKPQNYTVTPSN
-1111 STTAPVQGAD
+1111 SATAPVQGAD

-1137 EAAAGRLAEA
+1137 EAAAGRLAAA

-1157 RSAIGARIRELTA
+1157 RTSIASRISELTA
-1170 QKEMLAQ
+1170 QKEMLAT

-1191 QVAEIQGRKQTVIV
+1191 QVAEIQGRKQTVTV
-1205 GGQKVVLDRAGIT
+1205 AGQKVVLDRAGIT
-1218 KALEAATKQE
+1218 KALETATKQE

-1239 AQAVGEIRV
+1239 VKAVGDVKV
-1248 GGQAAQIAVPK
+1248 GGVETK
-1259 PRQLESI
+1259 
-1266 IEKVAA
+1266 
-1272 NEGLSVR
+1272 
-1279 MLTGKEP
+1279 
-1286 TGGFMVAR
+1286 
-1294 KEFSTIVPASDFFE
+1294 
-1308 KSSGVNILESY
+1308 
-1319 FNSKKEQLGGKN
+1319 
-1331 YLGIWHDKNNDE
+1331 
-1343 VVLDVVDN
+1343 
-1351 ILKQDEAVR
+1351 
-1360 AGRERN
+1360 
-1366 QQAIW
+1366 
-1371 DVKNKQEIPTGGT
+1371 
-1384 GGREEATG
+1384 
-1392 VRGVDTATQA
+1392 
-1402 VGRNVPA
+1402 
-1409 GNQGVLGTGVGTSSA
+1409 
-1424 KAQTIAGAE
+1424 
-1433 RQLLQYQDRLQVLFE
+1433 LLRYEDRLQVLFE

-1454 EWNNSTGNALRNELA
+1454 QWNDGTGNALRNELA

-1504 IKDQTVKTAYERVT
+1504 IKDKAVKDAYERVT

-1532 DAVVANKELIDIV
+1532 DAVVANRELIDIV
-1545 RAGRFGE
+1545 KTGRFGA

-1577 QLLSVWKPNLQKL
+1577 QLLSVWKPNLQKM
-1590 LAASNA
+1590 LAKSNA
-1596 GMVRQFLSAANNLFK
+1596 GMTQRFLAASRDLFK
-1611 TYAVTSVGFVVRNS
+1611 TYAITSVGFVVRNS

-1659 WLDELGIVDPV
+1659 WLDELGIMDPV
-1670 LRGQYEEAL
+1670 LRGQYEQAL

-1694 REPVIGGTLGERL
+1694 REPVLAGTLGERV
-1707 INLLEPYTLGTRLDV
+1707 INLLNKTGLDSTSLGTRMQPAAENAADFV
-1722 GGSRVGGFVKEQGV
+1722 RRQGF
-1736 ASNIYTRKVRKAN
+1736 STNSYTRGVRRAN
-1749 TRIEAAVRFPMA
+1749 TRVEAAVRFPMA
-1761 LDTILKGGSYDDAV
+1761 LDTILKNGSYDDAV
-1775 AKVTRYHFDYTDLSK
+1775 ARVTRYHFDYSDLSK
-1790 LDEIMLQFVPFWI
+1790 LDEVALQFVPFWI

-1822 YNIYEKVQQTLPV
+1822 YNIFEKVQQTLPV
-1835 DSREIIPEWQESRE
+1835 DSKQVLPEWQESRE
-1849 PLGVGR
+1849 PLGFGR
-1855 GDVPLLGEGYYT
+1855 FNVPLLGEGYYT
-1867 IQPDMPQQRLQEG
+1867 SQPDMPQQRLQEG

-1887 RRLLGQA
+1887 RRLIGQA
-1894 YPIYKL
+1894 YPFVKL
-1900 PVEFAVGKQL
+1900 PVEYFAGKQL
-1910 GIDVGPFDERVPAR
+1910 GIDVGPFPERTPAR

-1937 GFDPIYDKQGNKT
+1937 GFDPIYDKEGNKT
-1950 IRGFTQYALG
+1950 IAGFTQYALG

-1972 SGGSLGGKENYTT
+1972 SGGSLGGKENYAT

-1990 WLNELGIPLTIIK
+1990 WLNELGIPITIIK
-2003 DDNVRSEFINRK
+2003 DNNVRSEFINRQ
-2015 FTLKDLTKEMIDRNL
+2015 FTLKDLTKELISRNL
-2030 IPSEG
+2030 IPAEG

>member
-1 MAITPNPVTAYIRE
+1 MAITRNPVSAFIRE
-15 LDKDEPKL
+15 LDKNDPNK
-23 GKSKRA
+23 GKSK
-29 TLTDISKKPVP
+29 
-40 PTPTVPKKSVRATLT
+40 RATLT

-60 ALGAPSGTTVL
+60 TLGAPSGTTVL
-71 GIGKNASTVGE
+71 GSGKRASTSGE
-82 EQRILNTEAQNLK
+82 EKLKLAAEVENVK
-95 RRITTNLALTP
+95 RRLTTNLALTP
-106 KQKQELIAETERI
+106 KQRQELIAEADRI
-119 VAGERRQVSTGG
+119 AAGKRRQVSVGG
-131 PTPQLFK
+131 PTPSLFK

-154 AYKTGGDF
+154 AYKTGGDI

-173 LVSGII
+173 LIGGII
-179 NPVNRL
+179 KPADRFG
-185 AQSVTKELSDLQLSQ
+185 QSITKELSDLQLSI
-200 KSPVGK
+200 KNPVLREVTKGAGG
-206 ALARTGGMINPLGG
+206 ALLPLQQ
-220 PITGAAATLISLG
+220 TAANIFSRG
-233 NKKEEL
+233 NKKEQL
-239 LKRPDI
+239 LQRPDV
-245 GADKVQFSVIDLVNQ
+245 GEDKVQFSIIDMVNQ

-268 KKTIIA
+268 KKTVIA
-274 KRNVE
+274 KRNAE
-279 RNKFIGAAQ
+279 RNKFIGSAQ

-303 GVGQVQYVGKAGRT
+303 GVGQVQYVGKAGRI
-317 ALAAKFMTTEMLKKY
+317 ALAAKFQTVEMIAKY
-332 PVLAGK
+332 PVLADK
-338 ANEISRIGMWAIP
+338 ANEITRIGMWAIP

-390 QIGDVARATA
+390 QIGDISRATA
-400 SLPLKAKGL
+400 SLPFKVKGF
-409 DVVPVLA
+409 DVVPALVT
-416 PASRALLAGAGRKT
+416 PASRIAVGVAGRKVK
-430 LGGEYILNNAG
+430 GEYVLSNAG
-441 VVRGLAGWSAAN
+441 AIRGLAGWSAAN
-453 AAKGETGFAYNMFK
+453 AGKGETGFAYIGFK
-467 DTVKEIVDE
+467 SQVKEIIDE
-476 AREQGVASKLISLIE
+476 AREQGVAGKLISLIE
-491 NPDLPRSDIED
+491 DPELPRTAIED

-509 AWQDGA
+509 AWQDDS
-515 YKAVE
+515 YKAIE
-520 QQYKRFGLDY
+520 QQYKRFGVDF
-530 GTDVPDFSF
+530 GTDIPDFSF
-539 IDNYVH
+539 INNYVH
-545 HTISKEAKNWLRS
+545 HTISKDAKNWIRMAKGFDTKTGVKA
-558 INAFNDKGIT
+558 AFN
-568 IADPRTGKKIVFN
+568 V
-581 TNNLS
+581 NNLS
-586 YNEIV
+586 HDEIV

-609 GRILEK
+609 GRTLEK

-626 EVSGTD
+626 EVTQTD

-637 TDIGNI
+637 TDIGSI
-643 ADSYAYS
+643 ADSYANS

-655 SREVFT
+655 GREVFT

-673 KLLDSEIPN
+673 KLLDNEIPN
-682 KALASELI
+682 KNLANELI
-690 KSHKGLLAVRNSLRQ
+690 KSHKGLVAVRNSLRL
-705 GAATQRQT
+705 GAANQRQT

-718 NRGMKYADDLIKE
+718 GRGMKYADDLVKE

-743 KATVAKLQKLE
+743 KATVAKLRALE

-768 VSMRENFDAAH
+768 VSMRENFDSAH
-779 SVLLSEIKELRRAI
+779 SVLLAQVKELRQAI
-793 EVGDGGLSE
+793 EIGDGGLSE

-813 MFPNARRIPD
+813 MFPDSKRIPD

-886 IMGEVRSAQTYA
+886 IMGEVRATQTYA

-925 TIFQGAPDVI
+925 TVFQGTSDVI

-940 PDNKVV
+940 PDSKVV
-946 DSRTSDG
+946 DSRTSEG
-953 IQEIFGSDNFVK
+953 VQEIFGSDNFVK

-1007 NLIDDILDNA
+1007 NLIDDILENSK
-1017 GREMPA
+1017 REMPA
-1023 GGDPDVVKNIYD
+1023 GGDADVVHSIYD
-1035 DFVATMV
+1035 DFVSTMV
-1042 GIAHMSGDPA
+1042 GIAHMSRMPN
-1052 AEQTGRMII
+1052 AEQVGRTII

-1072 DLERQMDGLLLPAKL
+1072 DLEKQLDGLLLPAKL
-1087 FDDTAEDTA
+1087 FDETAEDTA
-1096 IVVVKPQDYMVTPSN
+1096 IVVVKPQNYTVTPSN
-1111 STTAPVQGAD
+1111 SATAPVQGAD

-1137 EAAAGRLAEA
+1137 EAAAGRLAAA

-1157 RSAIGARIRELTA
+1157 RTSIASRISELTA
-1170 QKEMLAQ
+1170 QKEMLAT

-1191 QVAEIQGRKQTVIV
+1191 QVAEIQGRKQTVTV
-1205 GGQKVVLDRAGIT
+1205 AGQKVVLDRAGIT
-1218 KALEAATKQE
+1218 KALETATKQE

-1239 AQAVGEIRV
+1239 VKAVGDVKV
-1248 GGQAAQIAVPK
+1248 GGVETK
-1259 PRQLESI
+1259 
-1266 IEKVAA
+1266 
-1272 NEGLSVR
+1272 
-1279 MLTGKEP
+1279 
-1286 TGGFMVAR
+1286 
-1294 KEFSTIVPASDFFE
+1294 
-1308 KSSGVNILESY
+1308 
-1319 FNSKKEQLGGKN
+1319 
-1331 YLGIWHDKNNDE
+1331 
-1343 VVLDVVDN
+1343 
-1351 ILKQDEAVR
+1351 
-1360 AGRERN
+1360 
-1366 QQAIW
+1366 
-1371 DVKNKQEIPTGGT
+1371 
-1384 GGREEATG
+1384 
-1392 VRGVDTATQA
+1392 
-1402 VGRNVPA
+1402 
-1409 GNQGVLGTGVGTSSA
+1409 
-1424 KAQTIAGAE
+1424 
-1433 RQLLQYQDRLQVLFE
+1433 LLRYEDRLQVLFE

-1454 EWNNSTGNALRNELA
+1454 QWNDGTGNALRNELA

-1504 IKDQTVKTAYERVT
+1504 IKDKAVKDAYERVT

-1532 DAVVANKELIDIV
+1532 DAVVANRELIDIV
-1545 RAGRFGE
+1545 KTGRFGA

-1577 QLLSVWKPNLQKL
+1577 QLLSVWKPNLQKM
-1590 LAASNA
+1590 LAKSNA
-1596 GMVRQFLSAANNLFK
+1596 GMTQRFLAASRDLFK
-1611 TYAVTSVGFVVRNS
+1611 TYAITSVGFVVRNS

-1644 GVKAMNALNKYGPAK
+1644 GVKAMNALNKYGAVK

-1670 LRGQYEEAL
+1670 LRGQYDQAL

-1694 REPVIGGTLGERL
+1694 REPVLAGTLGERV
-1707 INLLEPYTLGTRLDV
+1707 INLLNKTGLDSTSLGTRMQPVAENAADFV
-1722 GGSRVGGFVKEQGV
+1722 RRQGF
-1736 ASNIYTRKVRKAN
+1736 STNSYTRGVRRAN
-1749 TRIEAAVRFPMA
+1749 TRVEAAVRFPMA

-1775 AKVTRYHFDYTDLSK
+1775 AKVTRYHFDYSDLSK
-1790 LDEIMLQFVPFWI
+1790 LDEVALQFVPFWI

-1822 YNIYEKVQQTLPV
+1822 YNIFEKVQQTLPV
-1835 DSREIIPEWQESRE
+1835 DSEQIIPEWQESRE
-1849 PLGVGR
+1849 PLGLGR
-1855 GDVPLLGEGYYT
+1855 FNVPLLGEGYYT
-1867 IQPDMPQQRLQEG
+1867 SQPDMPQQRLQEG

-1887 RRLLGQA
+1887 RRLIGQT
-1894 YPIYKL
+1894 YPFIKF
-1900 PVEFAVGKQL
+1900 PVEYAAGRQL
-1910 GIDVGPFDERVPAR
+1910 GIDVGPFDERTPAR

-1937 GFDPIYDKQGNKT
+1937 GFDPIYDKEGNKT
-1950 IRGFTQYALG
+1950 IAGFTQYALG

-1990 WLNELGIPLTIIK
+1990 WLNELGIPITIIK
-2003 DDNVRSEFINRK
+2003 DNNVRSEFINRK
-2015 FTLKDLTKEMIDRNL
+2015 FTLKDFTDEMISRNL
-2030 IPSEG
+2030 IPEEG

>member
-1 MAITPNPVTAYIRE
+1 MAITPNPVTAFR
-15 LDKDEPKL
+15 KSGKTPPKPPKL
-23 GKSKRA
+23 EDYYKTLYGENAPKTPKPTTEKPTKSFV
-29 TLTDISKKPVP
+29 SQKP
-40 PTPTVPKKSVRATLT
+40 K
-55 NITGQ
+55 
-60 ALGAPSGTTVL
+60 TTT
-71 GIGKNASTVGE
+71 IE
-82 EQRILNTEAQNLK
+82 EQQKLFTGTRTVQQRIRSSET
-95 RRITTNLALTP
+95 LTP
-106 KQKQELIAETERI
+106 KQKQELIAEADRI
-119 VAGERRQVSTGG
+119 AAGERRQVSVGG
-131 PTPQLFK
+131 PTPSLFK

-154 AYKTGGDF
+154 AYKTGGDI

-173 LVSGII
+173 LIGGII
-179 NPVNRL
+179 KPADRFG
-185 AQSVTKELSDLQLSQ
+185 QSITKELSDLQLSI
-200 KSPVGK
+200 KNPVLREVTKG
-206 ALARTGGMINPLGG
+206 AGRVLLPLQQ
-220 PITGAAATLISLG
+220 TAANIISRG
-233 NKKEEL
+233 NKKEQL
-239 LKRPDI
+239 LQRPDV
-245 GADKVQFSVIDLVNQ
+245 GEDKVQFSIIDMVNQ

-268 KKTIIA
+268 KKTVIA

-279 RNKFIGAAQ
+279 GNKFIGGVQ

-303 GVGQVQYVGKAGRT
+303 GVGQVQYIGKAGRI
-317 ALAAKFMTTEMLKKY
+317 ALAAKFQTVEMIAKY
-332 PVLAGK
+332 PVLADK
-338 ANEISRIGMWAIP
+338 ANEITRIGMWAIP

-390 QIGDVARATA
+390 QIGDISRATA
-400 SLPLKAKGL
+400 SLPFKVKGF
-409 DVVPVLA
+409 DVVPALVT
-416 PASRALLAGAGRKT
+416 PASRIAVGVAGRKVK
-430 LGGEYILNNAG
+430 GEYVLSNAG
-441 VVRGLAGWSAAN
+441 AIRGLAGWSAAN
-453 AAKGETGFAYNMFK
+453 AGKGETGFAYIGFK
-467 DTVKEIVDE
+467 SQVKEIIDE
-476 AREQGVASKLISLIE
+476 AREQGVAGKLISLIE

-502 ALIKRYK
+502 VLIKRYK
-509 AWQDGA
+509 TWQDNS

-520 QQYKRFGLDY
+520 QQYKRFGVDF
-530 GTDVPDFSF
+530 GTDVTDFSF

-545 HTISKEAKNWLRS
+545 HTISKDAKNWIRMAKGFDTKTGVKA
-558 INAFNDKGIT
+558 AFN
-568 IADPRTGKKIVFN
+568 V
-581 TNNLS
+581 NNLS
-586 YNEIV
+586 HDEIV

-609 GRILEK
+609 GRTLEK

-626 EVSGTD
+626 EVTQTD

-637 TDIGNI
+637 TDIGSI
-643 ADSYAYS
+643 ADSYANS

-655 SREVFT
+655 GREVFT

-673 KLLDSEIPN
+673 KLLDNEIPN
-682 KALASELI
+682 KNLANELI
-690 KSHKGLLAVRNSLRQ
+690 KSHKGLVAVRNSLRL
-705 GAATQRQT
+705 GAANQRQT

-718 NRGMKYADDLIKE
+718 GRGMKYADDLVKE

-743 KATVAKLQKLE
+743 KATVAKLRALE

-768 VSMRENFDAAH
+768 VSMRENFDSAH
-779 SVLLSEIKELRRAI
+779 SVLLAQVKELRQAI
-793 EVGDGGLSE
+793 EIGDGGLAE

-813 MFPNARRIPD
+813 MFPNSRRIPD

-886 IMGEVRSAQTYA
+886 IMGEVRATQTYA

-925 TIFQGAPDVI
+925 TVFQGTSDVI

-940 PDNKVV
+940 PDSKVV
-946 DSRTSDG
+946 DSRTSEG
-953 IQEIFGSDNFVK
+953 VQEIFGSDNFVK
-965 SIDTQLQDAGLDAN
+965 SIDTQLQDAGLDTN

-1007 NLIDDILDNA
+1007 NLIDDILENSK
-1017 GREMPA
+1017 REMPA
-1023 GGDPDVVKNIYD
+1023 GGDADVVHSIYD
-1035 DFVATMV
+1035 DFVSTMV
-1042 GIAHMSGDPA
+1042 GIAHMSRMPN
-1052 AEQTGRMII
+1052 AEQVGRTII

-1072 DLERQMDGLLLPAKL
+1072 DLEKQLDGLLLPAKL
-1087 FDDTAEDTA
+1087 FDETAEDTA
-1096 IVVVKPQDYMVTPSN
+1096 IVVVKPQNYTVTPSN
-1111 STTAPVQGAD
+1111 SATAPVQGAD

-1137 EAAAGRLAEA
+1137 EAAAGRLAAA

-1157 RSAIGARIRELTA
+1157 RTSIASRISELTA
-1170 QKEMLAQ
+1170 QKEMLAT

-1191 QVAEIQGRKQTVIV
+1191 QVAEIQGRKQTVTV
-1205 GGQKVVLDRAGIT
+1205 AGQRVVLDRAGIT
-1218 KALEAATKQE
+1218 KALETATKQE

-1239 AQAVGEIRV
+1239 VKAVGDVKV
-1248 GGQAAQIAVPK
+1248 GGVETK
-1259 PRQLESI
+1259 
-1266 IEKVAA
+1266 
-1272 NEGLSVR
+1272 
-1279 MLTGKEP
+1279 
-1286 TGGFMVAR
+1286 
-1294 KEFSTIVPASDFFE
+1294 
-1308 KSSGVNILESY
+1308 
-1319 FNSKKEQLGGKN
+1319 
-1331 YLGIWHDKNNDE
+1331 
-1343 VVLDVVDN
+1343 
-1351 ILKQDEAVR
+1351 
-1360 AGRERN
+1360 
-1366 QQAIW
+1366 
-1371 DVKNKQEIPTGGT
+1371 
-1384 GGREEATG
+1384 
-1392 VRGVDTATQA
+1392 
-1402 VGRNVPA
+1402 
-1409 GNQGVLGTGVGTSSA
+1409 
-1424 KAQTIAGAE
+1424 
-1433 RQLLQYQDRLQVLFE
+1433 LLRYEDRLQVLFE

-1454 EWNNSTGNALRNELA
+1454 QWNDGTGNALRNELA

-1504 IKDQTVKTAYERVT
+1504 IKDKAVKDAYERVT

-1532 DAVVANKELIDIV
+1532 DAVVANRELIDIV
-1545 RAGRFGE
+1545 KTGRFGA

-1577 QLLSVWKPNLQKL
+1577 QLLSVWKPNLQKM
-1590 LAASNA
+1590 LAKSNA
-1596 GMVRQFLSAANNLFK
+1596 GMTQRFLAASRDLFK
-1611 TYAVTSVGFVVRNS
+1611 TYAITSVGFVVRNS

-1644 GVKAMNALNKYGPAK
+1644 GVKAMNALNKYGAVK

-1670 LRGQYEEAL
+1670 LRGQYDQAL

-1694 REPVIGGTLGERL
+1694 REPVLAGTLGERV
-1707 INLLEPYTLGTRLDV
+1707 INLLNKTGLDSTSLGTRMQPAAENAADFV
-1722 GGSRVGGFVKEQGV
+1722 RRQGF
-1736 ASNIYTRKVRKAN
+1736 STNSYTRGVRRAN
-1749 TRIEAAVRFPMA
+1749 TRVEAAVRFPMA
-1761 LDTILKGGSYDDAV
+1761 LDTILKNGSYDDAV
-1775 AKVTRYHFDYTDLSK
+1775 ARVTRYHFDYSDLSK
-1790 LDEIMLQFVPFWI
+1790 LDEVALQFVPFWI

-1822 YNIYEKVQQTLPV
+1822 YNIFEKVQQTLPV
-1835 DSREIIPEWQESRE
+1835 DSEQIIPEWQESRE
-1849 PLGVGR
+1849 PLGLGR
-1855 GDVPLLGEGYYT
+1855 FNVPLLGEGYYT
-1867 IQPDMPQQRLQEG
+1867 SQPDMPQQRLQEG

-1887 RRLLGQA
+1887 RRLIGQA
-1894 YPIYKL
+1894 YPFVKL
-1900 PVEFAVGKQL
+1900 PVEYFAGKQL
-1910 GIDVGPFDERVPAR
+1910 GIDVGPFPERTPAR

-1937 GFDPIYDKQGNKT
+1937 GFDPIYDKEGNKT
-1950 IRGFTQYALG
+1950 IAGFTQYALG

-1972 SGGSLGGKENYTT
+1972 SGGSLGGKENYAT

-1990 WLNELGIPLTIIK
+1990 WLNELGIPITIIK
-2003 DDNVRSEFINRK
+2003 DNNVRSEFINRQ
-2015 FTLKDLTKEMIDRNL
+2015 FTLKDLTKELISRNL
-2030 IPSEG
+2030 IPAEG

>member
-15 LDKDEPKL
+15 LDKDEPKI

-40 PTPTVPKKSVRATLT
+40 PTTTVPPKITRATLT
-55 NITGQ
+55 NITGKP
-60 ALGAPSGTTVL
+60 LTTPSGTAVFGT
-71 GIGKNASTVGE
+71 GKNASTTGE
-82 EQRILNTEAQNLK
+82 EQRKLAAGVETAK

-106 KQKQELIAETERI
+106 KQKQELIADAERI
-119 VAGERRQVSTGG
+119 EAGQRQQVALGG

-138 KLQDVA
+138 RLQDVA

-173 LVSGII
+173 LVGGII
-179 NPVNRL
+179 NPLNR
-185 AQSVTKELSDLQLSQ
+185 AQQSITKELSDLQLSI
-200 KSPVGK
+200 KNPVLREITKG
-206 ALARTGGMINPLGG
+206 AGDVLL
-220 PITGAAATLISLG
+220 PIQQIGADILSMG
-233 NKKEEL
+233 NKKEQL

-245 GADKVQFSVIDLVNQ
+245 GGDKVQFSVIDLVNQ

-268 KKTIIA
+268 KKTVIA

-279 RNKFIGAAQ
+279 GNKFIGTVQ

-303 GVGQVQYVGKAGRT
+303 GIGQVQYVGKAGRT
-317 ALAAKFMTTEMLKKY
+317 ALSAKFMTTEMLAKY
-332 PVLAGK
+332 PALAGK

-390 QIGDVARATA
+390 QIGDVARATV
-400 SLPLKAKGL
+400 SLPLKAKGF
-409 DVVPVLA
+409 DIVPVLA

-476 AREQGVASKLISLIE
+476 AREQGVAGKLITLIE
-491 NPDLPRSDIED
+491 NPDLPRTVIED
-502 ALIKRYK
+502 GLVKRYK
-509 AWQDGA
+509 AWQDSA

-530 GTDVPDFSF
+530 ETDIPDFSF

-545 HTISKEAKNWLRS
+545 HTISKDAKNWLRS
-558 INAFNDKGIT
+558 INAFGDGAIT
-568 IADPRTGKKIVFN
+568 VKDPKTGKNVVFN

-596 LKYRSLKAGEEFM
+596 LKYRSLRAGEEFM

-615 GGIDEINKIFK
+615 GGIEEINKIFK

-632 INFFE
+632 VNFFE

-673 KLLDSEIPN
+673 KLLDVEIPN
-682 KALASELI
+682 KNLASELI
-690 KSHKGLLAVRNSLRQ
+690 KSHKGLVAVRNSLRQ
-705 GAATQRQT
+705 GAVGQRQN

-718 NRGMKYADDLIKE
+718 GRGMKYADDLVKE

-743 KATVAKLQKLE
+743 KVTVAKLQKLE

-813 MFPNARRIPD
+813 MFPNAKRIPD

-849 ELRQI
+849 QLRQI

-925 TIFQGAPDVI
+925 TIFQGASDVI

-940 PDNKVV
+940 PDSKVV

-953 IQEIFGSDNFVK
+953 VQEIFGSDNFVK

-1023 GGDPDVVKNIYD
+1023 GGDSDIVKNIYD

-1147 AGARQEVDVA
+1147 ASARKEVDVA
-1157 RSAIGARIRELTA
+1157 RTSIASRISELTA
-1170 QKEMLAQ
+1170 QRESLAA
-1177 QKVQRQQVVAGARA
+1177 QKVQRQELVAGARA
-1191 QVAEIQGRKQTVIV
+1191 RVAEIQGRKQTLKV
-1205 GGQKVVLDRAGIT
+1205 GGQTVVLDRAGIT
-1218 KALEAATKQE
+1218 KALETATKQE

-1239 AQAVGEIRV
+1239 AQAVGDVKV
-1248 GGQAAQIAVPK
+1248 GG
-1259 PRQLESI
+1259 
-1266 IEKVAA
+1266 
-1272 NEGLSVR
+1272 
-1279 MLTGKEP
+1279 
-1286 TGGFMVAR
+1286 
-1294 KEFSTIVPASDFFE
+1294 
-1308 KSSGVNILESY
+1308 
-1319 FNSKKEQLGGKN
+1319 
-1331 YLGIWHDKNNDE
+1331 
-1343 VVLDVVDN
+1343 
-1351 ILKQDEAVR
+1351 
-1360 AGRERN
+1360 
-1366 QQAIW
+1366 
-1371 DVKNKQEIPTGGT
+1371 
-1384 GGREEATG
+1384 
-1392 VRGVDTATQA
+1392 
-1402 VGRNVPA
+1402 
-1409 GNQGVLGTGVGTSSA
+1409 
-1424 KAQTIAGAE
+1424 AE
-1433 RQLLQYQDRLQVLFE
+1433 TKLLRYQDRLQVLFE

-1454 EWNNSTGNALRNELA
+1454 QWSDGTGNAMRNELA

-1504 IKDQTVKTAYERVT
+1504 IKDQTVKAAYERVT

-1552 IMAPVEARVL
+1552 VMAPVEQRVL

-1590 LAASNA
+1590 MAQSNA
-1596 GMVRQFLSAANNLFK
+1596 GMVKQFLTVSRDLFK

-1644 GVKAMNALNKYGPAK
+1644 GVKAMNALNKYGPSK

-1694 REPVIGGTLGERL
+1694 REPVIAGTLGERL
-1707 INLLEPYTLGTRLDV
+1707 INLLNKTGLDSSSLGTRMQPV
-1722 GGSRVGGFVKEQGV
+1722 AENAAEFVRKQGF
-1736 ASNIYTRKVRKAN
+1736 STNSYTRLVRRAN
-1749 TRIEAAVRFPMA
+1749 TRVESAVRFPMA

-1775 AKVTRYHFDYTDLSK
+1775 AKVTRYHFDYSDLSK
-1790 LDEIMLQFVPFWI
+1790 LDEAALQLVPFWI

-1835 DSREIIPEWQESRE
+1835 DSEQVVPEWQEPYE
-1849 PLGVGR
+1849 PLGIGR
-1855 GDVPLLGEGYYT
+1855 GNVPLLGEGYYT
-1867 IQPDMPQQRLQEG
+1867 AQLDMPQQRLQEG
-1880 LRSILDP
+1880 LRSILSP
-1887 RRLLGQA
+1887 SRLLGQA
-1894 YPIYKL
+1894 YPFVKL
-1900 PVEFAVGKQL
+1900 PAEYLAKRQL
-1910 GIDVGPFDERVPAR
+1910 GIDVGAFADRVPAR
-1924 GLELAAVNVLESI
+1924 GLDLAVINIMEKI
-1937 GFDPIYDKQGNKT
+1937 GFRPIYDDEGNKT
-1950 IRGFTQYALG
+1950 TISGFTQYALG
-1960 NAIPLISRIQRL
+1960 NAIPLISRLQRL
-1972 SGGSLGGKENYTT
+1972 SGGAFGGKESYAT

-1990 WLNELGIPLTIIK
+1990 WLNELGIPVRIIK
-2003 DDNVRSEFINRK
+2003 DSDVRNEFINRT
-2015 FTLKDLTKEMIDRNL
+2015 FTLKDFVGEMVSRGY
-2030 IPSEG
+2030 IPED